1 MIPNSPR
8 KSPGRHNALCPRR
21 QSQNVVNNG
30 EEPSGSRR
38 TRAHLFNRRVNPT
51 TACKLKSQNTVNRQ
65 PLRQIDT
72 STETAKNYLIRLKFL
87 NTDPVEPLNPS
98 TEAEYPRDTT
108 LTLEAQRDHNAKQ
121 ATIVLGPHG
130 TTVPKESF
138 DKIEWSSASQATR
151 SLLMLVFDVDRF
163 VENFRNR
170 WGAVM
175 SRASLDQLKA
185 RDIIHCVRSKLNCLV
200 KEVYLTYVAKPKT
213 DTNLNDDS
221 VEENGQ

>member
-1 MIPNSPR
+1 MAKNHPAR
-8 KSPGRHNALCPRR
+8 GVHVRTYLT
-21 QSQNVVNNG
+21 
-30 EEPSGSRR
+30 EE
-38 TRAHLFNRRVNPT
+38 
-51 TACKLKSQNTVNRQ
+51 Q

-163 VENFRNR
+163 VETYSSATD
-170 WGAVM
+170 G
-175 SRASLDQLKA
+175 
-185 RDIIHCVRSKLNCLV
+185 VRLCPEL
-200 KEVYLTYVAKPKT
+200 A
-213 DTNLNDDS
+213 
-221 VEENGQ
+221 